1 MNQNRETENELAR
14 RYRSARLVVI
24 IFLALTLALLAVA
37 YFATA
42 FIYRPGDRSL
52 VNGLRIATLVF
63 GAGAFVLRRTRFNA
77 TRLKDI
83 AALKG
88 ASGLL
93 NTLQDTTVQVA
104 SIGGAVALMGFIMT
118 ILSGDWTEMLRATG
132 VAVIVLVYCYPSRNA
147 WRRAVQQLTPEEEP

>member
-1 MNQNRETENELAR
+1 MIQNRETENELAR

-52 VNGLRIATLVF
+52 VNGLRITTLVF
-63 GAGAFVLRRTRFNA
+63 GVGAFVLRRTRFNA

-93 NTLQDTTVQVA
+93 KTLQDTTVQVA

-147 WRRAVQQLTPEEEP
+147 WRRAVQQLAPQEEP